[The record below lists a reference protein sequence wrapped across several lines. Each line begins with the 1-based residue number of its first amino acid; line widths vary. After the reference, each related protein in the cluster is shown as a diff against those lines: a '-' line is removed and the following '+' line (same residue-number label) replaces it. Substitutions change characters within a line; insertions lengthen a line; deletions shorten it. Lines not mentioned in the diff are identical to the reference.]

1 VIVLRKSRKERMA
14 ELFDMPKEVVL
25 DLPKLTVYSDN
36 QLTVENYSGI
46 LQYTTEY
53 IRLKTSGKTIG
64 IGGKCLELRTITDID
79 VLIEGEIKCIE
90 YI

>member
-1 VIVLRKSRKERMA
+1 MKKSRKERMA

-25 DLPKLTVYSDN
+25 DLPKLTVYGDS

-46 LQYTTEY
+46 LQYTDEY
-53 IRLKTSGKTIG
+53 IRLKTSGKAIAVS
-64 IGGKCLELRTITDID
+64 GKGLELRAITDVD
-79 VLIEGEIKCIE
+79 VLIEGEILGIE